1 MTMLNKEKRET
12 AMSSHAQ
19 TVVPTLLVFDFCF
32 SIYLLQYLFASVF
45 SYATS

>member
-1 MTMLNKEKRET
+1 MLNKEKKET

-32 SIYLLQYLFASVF
+32 SIYLLQYLLLQYLVMLLL
-45 SYATS
+45 